1 MTLPYKRFFISIGE
15 VINMLDIRK
24 IKENPDAVKAGM
36 KAKEVDCDAIIDRIL
51 ELDVAIRALKTAS
64 ETRTAQKNKLSKENG
79 KLYGMKKGL
88 EKKGQDT
95 AEVDAKIAA
104 NSCESMKID
113 EENAADLEKLN
124 VLNAEYR
131 TAMLSLPNM
140 PDADL
145 LPGGKE
151 NNQPL
156 RYVGEKH
163 SFDFEPKHHV
173 DLCTDLGLIDYE
185 RGVKLAGS
193 GNWMYTGMGARLEW
207 ALLNYFIDTHT
218 ADGYDFILPPHML
231 EYKCGETAGQFP
243 KFADEVFKIANHPT
257 ENGIFYM
264 LPTAEA
270 ALASVYRDEILTE
283 KDLPKK
289 FFAYTP
295 CFRREAGSAR
305 ADERGMVRG
314 HRFNKVEMFQFTTPE
329 GSDEA
334 FEELV
339 KKAENLVAGLGLHF
353 RTVKLAAG
361 DCSASMART
370 YDIEIL
376 IPSMNGYKEVS
387 SVSNARDYQARRGN
401 IRYRRADGKIDFVHT
416 LNGSGLAT
424 SRIFPALVEQNQRAD
439 GSVVVPE
446 VLRKYLGGI
455 EVIEKK

>member
-1 MTLPYKRFFISIGE
+1 
-15 VINMLDIRK
+15 MLDIKK
-24 IKENPDAVKAGM
+24 IKENPDAVKAGL
-36 KAKEVDCDAIIDRIL
+36 KAKEVDCDAVIDRIL
-51 ELDVAIRALKTAS
+51 ELDVQVRALKTS
-64 ETRTAQKNKLSKENG
+64 TETKTAEKNKMAKENG
-79 KLYGMKKGL
+79 KLFGQKKGA
-88 EKKGQDT
+88 EKRGEDT
-95 AEVDAKIAA
+95 SAIDAQINANMAA
-104 NSCESMKID
+104 SVAID
-113 EENAADLEKLN
+113 EAIADDKAKLK
-124 VLNAEYR
+124 VLDEEFY
-131 TAMLSLPNM
+131 TAMLSLPNL
-140 PDADL
+140 PDSDL

-151 NNQPL
+151 NNEPL
-156 RYVGEKH
+156 RYIGEKH

-185 RGVKLAGS
+185 RGVKLAGA

-231 EYKCGETAGQFP
+231 EYQCGLTAGQFP
-243 KFADEVFKIANHPT
+243 KFADEVFKISNHPT
-257 ENGIFYM
+257 EGGVFYM

-283 KDLPKK
+283 ADLPKK

-295 CFRREAGSAR
+295 CFRREAGSHR

-314 HRFNKVEMFQFTTPE
+314 HQFNKVEMFQFTTAE

-334 FEELV
+334 FDELV
-339 KKAENLVAGLGLHF
+339 TKAEKLVAGLGLHF

-387 SVSNARDYQARRGN
+387 SVSNARVYQARRGN

-424 SRIFPALVEQNQRAD
+424 SRIFPAIVEQNQRAD

-446 VLRKYLGGI
+446 VLRKYLGGL

>member
-1 MTLPYKRFFISIGE
+1 
-15 VINMLDIRK
+15 MLDIKK
-24 IKENPDAVKAGM
+24 IKENPEAVKAGL
-36 KAKEVDCDAIIDRIL
+36 KAKEVDCDAIVDKIL
-51 ELDVAIRALKTAS
+51 ELDVQVRGLKTS
-64 ETRTAQKNKLSKENG
+64 TETKTAEKNKLSKENG
-79 KLYGMKKGL
+79 KLFGQKKGA
-88 EKKGQDT
+88 EKRGEDVSALDT
-95 AEVDAKIAA
+95 QINANMARSMEIDVSIADDKQKLK
-104 NSCESMKID
+104 ELD
-113 EENAADLEKLN
+113 EELYHNLLA
-124 VLNAEYR
+124 
-131 TAMLSLPNM
+131 LPNL

-151 NNQPL
+151 NNEPL
-156 RYVGEKH
+156 RYIGEKH

-185 RGVKLAGS
+185 RGVKLAGG

-231 EYKCGETAGQFP
+231 EYQCGLTAGQFP
-243 KFADEVFKIANHPT
+243 KFADEVFKISNHPT
-257 ENGIFYM
+257 AGGTFYM

-283 KDLPKK
+283 ADLPKK
-289 FFAYTP
+289 MFAYTP
-295 CFRREAGSAR
+295 CFRREAGSHR

-314 HRFNKVEMFQFTTPE
+314 HQFNKVEMFQFTTPE

-339 KKAENLVAGLGLHF
+339 RKAENLVAGLGLHF

-401 IRYRRADGKIDFVHT
+401 IRYRRADGKINYVHT

-424 SRIFPALVEQNQRAD
+424 SRIFPAIVEQNQRAD
-439 GSVVVPE
+439 GSIVVPE
-446 VLRKYLGGI
+446 VLRKYLGGLEI
-455 EVIEKK
+455 ITK

>member
-1 MTLPYKRFFISIGE
+1 
-15 VINMLDIRK
+15 MLDIRK
-24 IKENPDAVKAGM
+24 IKENPDAVKAGL
-36 KAKEVDCDAIIDRIL
+36 KAKEVDCDVVVDKIL
-51 ELDVAIRALKTAS
+51 ELDEKIRGLKTTTES
-64 ETRTAQKNKLSKENG
+64 QTAQKNRLSKENG
-79 KLYGMKKGL
+79 KLFGQKKGA
-88 EKKGQDT
+88 EKKGEDT
-95 AEVDAKIAA
+95 SAIDAQIAA
-104 NSCESMKID
+104 NSAESVALDKAIENEAAELKTLS
-113 EENAADLEKLN
+113 EEFR
-124 VLNAEYR
+124 V
-131 TAMLSLPNM
+131 AMLSLPNL

-151 NNQPL
+151 NNEPL
-156 RYVGEKH
+156 RYIGNKPA
-163 SFDFEPKHHV
+163 FDFEPKHHV

-185 RGVKLAGS
+185 RGVKLAGA

-231 EYKCGETAGQFP
+231 EYQCGETAGQFP
-243 KFADEVFKIANHPT
+243 KFADEVYKIANPT
-257 ENGIFYM
+257 DDRIHYM

-270 ALASVYRDEILTE
+270 ALCSIYRDEILTE
-283 KDLPKK
+283 ADLPKK
-289 FFAYTP
+289 MFAYTP
-295 CFRREAGSAR
+295 CFRREAGSHR

-314 HRFNKVEMFQFTTPE
+314 HQFNKVEMFQFCKPE
-329 GSDEA
+329 DSDGA

-339 KKAENLVAGLGLHF
+339 TKAEKLVEGLGFHF

-376 IPSMNGYKEVS
+376 IPSMDGYKEVS

-401 IRYRRADGKIDFVHT
+401 IRFRREATGKPEFLHT

-439 GSVVVPE
+439 GSIVVPE
-446 VLRKYLGGI
+446 VLRKYLGGLEI
-455 EVIEKK
+455 IQK

>member
-1 MTLPYKRFFISIGE
+1 
-15 VINMLDIRK
+15 MLDIMK
-24 IKENPDAVKAGM
+24 IRQNPDAIKAGM
-36 KAKEVDCDAIIDRIL
+36 KAKEVDCDAIVDRIL
-51 ELDVAIRALKTAS
+51 ELDVQVRALKTAT
-64 ETRTAQKNKLSKENG
+64 ETMTAEKNKLSKENG
-79 KLYGMKKGL
+79 KLFGQKKGA
-88 EKKGQDT
+88 EKRGEDT
-95 AEVDAKIAA
+95 SAIEAQIAA
-104 NSCESMKID
+104 NMAASNKID
-113 EENAADLEKLN
+113 EEIAEDKEKLKQ
-124 VLNAEYR
+124 LDAELYNN
-131 TAMLSLPNM
+131 MLALPNM
-140 PDADL
+140 PDPDL

-156 RYVGEKH
+156 RYIGEKH
-163 SFDFEPKHHV
+163 AFDFEPKHHV
-173 DLCTDLGLIDYE
+173 DLCTELGLIDYE
-185 RGVKLAGS
+185 RGVKLAGG

-207 ALLNYFIDTHT
+207 ALLNYFIDTHI
-218 ADGYDFILPPHML
+218 ADGYQFILPPHML
-231 EYKCGETAGQFP
+231 EYQCGLTAGQFP

-257 ENGIFYM
+257 EGGTFYM

-270 ALASVYRDEILTE
+270 ALASVYRGEILTDA
-283 KDLPKK
+283 DLPKK
-289 FFAYTP
+289 MFAYTP
-295 CFRREAGSAR
+295 CFRREAGSHR

-314 HRFNKVEMFQFTTPE
+314 HQFNNVEMFQFTTPE

-424 SRIFPALVEQNQRAD
+424 SRIFPAIVEQNQRAD
-439 GSVVVPE
+439 GSIVVPE
-446 VLRKYLGGI
+446 ALRKYLGGI
-455 EVIEKK
+455 EVITK